1 MRIKDFLERS
11 NSTRRQRTGEL
22 LRFGVVG
29 ITATVLQYG
38 VYRAAL
44 CRLDH
49 NLAMTIGY
57 VVSFIFNFF
66 ASTRY
71 TFRVDETTGRGLG
84 FALSHV
90 VNYLLQMATLNL
102 FIGVG
107 LSKSLAPVPMFA
119 VCVPINFVLVRFF
132 LKQNGI
138 RIFSIFKI
146 AKAER
151 RVAGA
156 ALALMAGLNTL
167 LLCRYAL
174 VFTPLQDNYRTFFIK
189 YFHLSGFDPLTY
201 AVVSNW
207 AAEYNVYRHPL
218 LAFFMYVPYLL
229 NQALIALTGAN
240 CAVFV
245 VAALLVFCSFYSFVF
260 FYRILR
266 QIIGLDARDAA
277 LLSFFFFSFAY
288 VMLSVM
294 APDHFILSLFMLLL
308 TLYITGM
315 RMQQNKPLPIVH
327 TLALFILTAGISLNN
342 GLKVFIAALW
352 ANGRRFF
359 RPRYLLFAI
368 LLPAA
373 LLWQFSRFE
382 YKQLVWP
389 DEMARHEARAKQ
401 RAEQQKKNNEK
412 AMQVNPTAVTTKHNS
427 QQHLSA
433 PSATPPKPSKMGT
446 PMMQGEFMRWTDIST
461 SRMQSVIENLFGESI
476 QLHQDHSLE
485 DVFGPRPV
493 IVPYH
498 WVVNYVV
505 EGLIVLLF
513 LAGIVCGRRSRFL
526 WMALSF
532 ALTDMVLHVG
542 LGFGLNEIYI
552 MSAHWIY
559 VIPLAMA
566 YLFASLPTPPLRLL
580 RTLVVLLTLYLY
592 IYNVWGIVSFL
603 TEI

>member
-138 RIFSIFKI
+138 RIFSILKI
-146 AKAER
+146 SKAER

-189 YFHLSGFDPLTY
+189 YFHLSGFDPLTTD
-201 AVVSNW
+201 S
-207 AAEYNVYRHPL
+207 H
-218 LAFFMYVPYLL
+218 
-229 NQALIALTGAN
+229 
-240 CAVFV
+240 
-245 VAALLVFCSFYSFVF
+245 
-260 FYRILR
+260 
-266 QIIGLDARDAA
+266 
-277 LLSFFFFSFAY
+277 
-288 VMLSVM
+288 
-294 APDHFILSLFMLLL
+294 
-308 TLYITGM
+308 
-315 RMQQNKPLPIVH
+315 
-327 TLALFILTAGISLNN
+327 
-342 GLKVFIAALW
+342 
-352 ANGRRFF
+352 
-359 RPRYLLFAI
+359 
-368 LLPAA
+368 
-373 LLWQFSRFE
+373 
-382 YKQLVWP
+382 
-389 DEMARHEARAKQ
+389 RA
-401 RAEQQKKNNEK
+401 
-412 AMQVNPTAVTTKHNS
+412 
-427 QQHLSA
+427 
-433 PSATPPKPSKMGT
+433 
-446 PMMQGEFMRWTDIST
+446 
-461 SRMQSVIENLFGESI
+461 
-476 QLHQDHSLE
+476 LHQPSSMSRA
-485 DVFGPRPV
+485 PRDDQ
-493 IVPYH
+493 
-498 WVVNYVV
+498 
-505 EGLIVLLF
+505 
-513 LAGIVCGRRSRFL
+513 R
-526 WMALSF
+526 
-532 ALTDMVLHVG
+532 
-542 LGFGLNEIYI
+542 
-552 MSAHWIY
+552 
-559 VIPLAMA
+559 
-566 YLFASLPTPPLRLL
+566 
-580 RTLVVLLTLYLY
+580 
-592 IYNVWGIVSFL
+592 VSD
-603 TEI
+603 

>member
-29 ITATVLQYG
+29 ITATVLQYA

-229 NQALIALTGAN
+229 NQALIALTGVN
-240 CAVFV
+240 CTVFV
-245 VAALLVFCSFYSFVF
+245 IAALLVFCSFYSFVF

-412 AMQVNPTAVTTKHNS
+412 AMQVNPTAVTTEHNS
-427 QQHLSA
+427 QQHHSA

-476 QLHQDHSLE
+476 QLHQDHRLE

-493 IVPYH
+493 IVPYR

-566 YLFASLPTPPLRLL
+566 YLFTSLRARSLRLL

>member
-1 MRIKDFLERS
+1 
-11 NSTRRQRTGEL
+11 
-22 LRFGVVG
+22 
-29 ITATVLQYG
+29 
-38 VYRAAL
+38 
-44 CRLDH
+44 
-49 NLAMTIGY
+49 
-57 VVSFIFNFF
+57 
-66 ASTRY
+66 
-71 TFRVDETTGRGLG
+71 
-84 FALSHV
+84 
-90 VNYLLQMATLNL
+90 MATLNL

-151 RVAGA
+151 RMAGA

-229 NQALIALTGAN
+229 NQALIALTGVN

-412 AMQVNPTAVTTKHNS
+412 VMQVNPTTVTTEHNS
-427 QQHLSA
+427 RQHHSA

-461 SRMQSVIENLFGESI
+461 SRTQSVIENLFGESI
-476 QLHQDHSLE
+476 QLHQDHRLE

-493 IVPYH
+493 IVPYR

-566 YLFASLPTPPLRLL
+566 YLFTSLSTPPLRLL

>member
-71 TFRVDETTGRGLG
+71 TFRIDETTGRGLG

-229 NQALIALTGAN
+229 NQALIALTGVN

-342 GLKVFIAALW
+342 GLKIFMAALW

-412 AMQVNPTAVTTKHNS
+412 AIQVNPTTVTTEHNS
-427 QQHLSA
+427 QQHHSA

-476 QLHQDHSLE
+476 QLHQDHRLE

-493 IVPYH
+493 IVPYR
-498 WVVNYVV
+498 WVINYVI
-505 EGLIVLLF
+505 EAIIVLLF
-513 LAGIVCGRRSRFL
+513 LSGIIYGRCSKFL

-559 VIPLAMA
+559 VIPLAIA
-566 YLFASLPTPPLRLL
+566 YLFTSLPTPPLRLL